1 VWFEQVEGSFALS
14 NITQD
19 STKFYYVISQ
29 LDNKYAAEVDD
40 VMTNPSP
47 TGRYGR
53 IKAEL
58 ITRLSLPE
66 EQRVCQLLMHEK
78 TGDRLSSSAT
88 SGLWPAGQYL
98 LIISAL
104 CGQITCRQTFRP

>member
-1 VWFEQVEGSFALS
+1 VWFEEVEGLFALS

-19 STKFYYVISQ
+19 STKFCYVISQ
-29 LDNKYAAEVDD
+29 LDNKYATEVKD
-40 VMTNPSP
+40 VITNPPP
-47 TGRYGR
+47 TGRYDS

-58 ITRLSLPE
+58 ITRLSFPE
-66 EQRVCQLLMHEK
+66 EQRVRQLLIHEK

-88 SGLWPAGQYL
+88 FGLWPAGQYL
-98 LIISAL
+98 QIISAL